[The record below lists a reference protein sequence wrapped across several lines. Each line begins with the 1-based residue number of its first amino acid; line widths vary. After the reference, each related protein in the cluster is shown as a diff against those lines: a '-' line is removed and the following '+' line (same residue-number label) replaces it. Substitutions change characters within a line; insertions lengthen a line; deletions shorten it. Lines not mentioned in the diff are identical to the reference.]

1 MPPLLLSYYIYIYIY
16 ILLLTTPWQ
25 GCLWMDHHFILL
37 MHTHSFARA
46 QGNLWIIYH
55 FQRIFSHVPLS
66 CIFTEICASCPGL
79 LYIYLPSTSLSD
91 KHTYISLSFTRNWPL
106 FFKLRYNSYSWKF
119 MHSKCTIQGFSC
131 IHSTAW
137 LLPLFNFAYFH
148 HPLTRET
155 PTPRSLCM
163 PVFLLNGWLYTLFSV
178 CVWTGSSPVL

>member
-1 MPPLLLSYYIYIYIY
+1 MFGVYAACNSLFLQKWDPTYCLTTCFVFSKKFIMNASLVTLILYIYIY

-106 FFKLRYNSYSWKF
+106 FFKLRYNSYS
-119 MHSKCTIQGFSC
+119 
-131 IHSTAW
+131 
-137 LLPLFNFAYFH
+137 
-148 HPLTRET
+148 
-155 PTPRSLCM
+155 
-163 PVFLLNGWLYTLFSV
+163 
-178 CVWTGSSPVL
+178 